1 MMEMKHS
8 ASNVKRPAARGTREK
23 NMYIKKLTWKEDMR
37 KNGILYVIFIPVLVW
52 LVCFHYAP
60 MFGILMAFE
69 DYSITQGVFGSAW
82 VGMQNFVDLFT
93 GTGFA
98 LAFRNTV
105 AMAILS
111 LTLGFFP
118 TILFALVLT
127 SFPHKRMKRG
137 FQMLSYLPNFVS
149 AVVMCSLAT
158 EFLSEK
164 GAITQFI
171 SLFGSEAQNWLA
183 NPDIPVFWV
192 IYTLIGVWQ
201 GMGWGSIIYV
211 TSINNVNGELHEAAA
226 LDGAN
231 RLQRVLHVTLPA
243 VTPLIIMMWTMAI
256 GMVFKTVGTNILLLY
271 MPITYDVADVLSTY
285 TYRMS
290 FGSTANYG
298 LSTASGL
305 FQSVLGM
312 ILLIV
317 SNKLGKKASGA
328 SLF

>member
-1 MMEMKHS
+1 MTKAKPKKTAVS
-8 ASNVKRPAARGTREK
+8 YVKK
-23 NMYIKKLTWKEDMR
+23 VTWKEDLR
-37 KNGILYVIFIPVLVW
+37 KNGILYFLFIPVLVW
-52 LVCFHYAP
+52 VLIFHYAP
-60 MFGILMAFE
+60 MFGLLMAFE
-69 DYSITQGVFGSAW
+69 DYNIRGGVFGSTW
-82 VGMQNFVDLFT
+82 VGLKNFVDLFT

-98 LAFRNTV
+98 LAFRNTT

-111 LTLGFFP
+111 VTLGFFP
-118 TILFALVLT
+118 AILFALLLT
-127 SFPHKRMKRG
+127 TFPHKKMRRG
-137 FQMLSYLPNFVS
+137 FQLMSYMPNFVS

-171 SLFGSEAQNWLA
+171 SLFGPEPQNWLA
-183 NPDIPVFWV
+183 NPNIPVFWI

-201 GMGWGSIIYV
+201 GMGWGSILYV
-211 TSINNVNGELHEAAA
+211 TSINNINGELHEAAA

-231 RLQRVLHVTLPA
+231 RLQRILYVTLPGIK
-243 VTPLIIMMWTMAI
+243 PLVIMMWTMSI

-271 MPITYDVADVLSTY
+271 MPTTYDVADVLSTY

-290 FGSTANYG
+290 FGSATNYG

-305 FQSVLGM
+305 FQSVIGM